1 LVCPSIVLSL
11 AFVLTGTGGR
21 ELRLLMER
29 WKKSLSVAAAGAK
42 SPATIVSRFG
52 GLPQRQ

>member
-21 ELRLLMER
+21 KLRLLMTR